1 MSAEPV
7 HASSDA
13 APAGLVYWLPPEE
26 VTRLFG
32 VSEVE
37 LTRRVK
43 AGEIQ
48 MRAKLAGGE
57 LVATLCS
64 TDLMRC
70 FGAPDRALRDV
81 AKPVPAAAPNPFAR
95 PADSNR
101 PRSLG
106 SGEVK
111 GARGPR
117 GVAADRDREGQGAKR
132 AASGEPP
139 VVGSRSEPRDLEA
152 PARTPA
158 AVPLKPVR
166 QLDPAALARE
176 AAARAAAEA
185 EAEAAHGRLV
195 DAEERVRL
203 LELHNA
209 RLEGRLE
216 TAGRVERGLQRYA
229 DKLEGKLEE
238 AETLRLNLARAVG
251 QLEAE
256 VARLQGRLEVAEAEG
271 PRLIEAPKREPR
283 TARPKRRGWFGRRAK

>member
-1 MSAEPV
+1 MSAEP
-7 HASSDA
+7 ASTSRA
-13 APAGLVYWLPPEE
+13 GSQAGLVYWLPPEE

-48 MRAKLAGGE
+48 MRAKLAGGD
-57 LVATLCS
+57 LVPTLCS
-64 TDLMRC
+64 TDLVRC
-70 FGAPDRALRDV
+70 FGPPGGALREV
-81 AKPVPAAAPNPFAR
+81 VKPVRFAASNPFAR

-101 PRSLG
+101 PHSLL
-106 SGEVK
+106 
-111 GARGPR
+111 P
-117 GVAADRDREGQGAKR
+117 
-132 AASGEPP
+132 GEPQPKSGAARPKTGAPSPGCDRPGAAERVASEATPPPQQLPDPIDP
-139 VVGSRSEPRDLEA
+139 VE
-152 PARTPA
+152 
-158 AVPLKPVR
+158 
-166 QLDPAALARE
+166 LARE

-229 DKLEGKLEE
+229 DRLEGKLEE

-256 VARLQGRLEVAEAEG
+256 VARLQGQLEVVEIER
-271 PRLIEAPKREPR
+271 PRLIEAPPESARSPR
-283 TARPKRRGWFGRRAK
+283 SSRPKRRSWFGRRAN